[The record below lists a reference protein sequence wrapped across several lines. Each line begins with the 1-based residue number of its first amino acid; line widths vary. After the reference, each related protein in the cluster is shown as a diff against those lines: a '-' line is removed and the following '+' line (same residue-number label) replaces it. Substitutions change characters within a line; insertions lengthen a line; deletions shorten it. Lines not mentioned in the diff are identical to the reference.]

1 MPEPVDAAASAMPRD
16 IRLWL
21 RVVPALRWRMKLA
34 AAVLGQTSQRF
45 LVEALDR
52 AMAEGVTAADDPLA
66 ARALGESVGSRVKL
80 ALWVDNGRRST
91 MRLATAA
98 RHETQQGFLHAALAA
113 HLRHFAP
120 SSLLLLPPGAG
131 VGAEI
136 IAFPHPSTEPPGD
149 TATSCASAK
158 RWRPVWASA
167 SFRATPANLP
177 ASTAIG
183 RYFPEASSPGM
194 RKFAAKTID

>member
-98 RHETQQGFLHAALAA
+98 RH
-113 HLRHFAP
+113 
-120 SSLLLLPPGAG
+120 
-131 VGAEI
+131 
-136 IAFPHPSTEPPGD
+136 
-149 TATSCASAK
+149 
-158 RWRPVWASA
+158 
-167 SFRATPANLP
+167 
-177 ASTAIG
+177 
-183 RYFPEASSPGM
+183 
-194 RKFAAKTID
+194 